1 MSQLPIIAGLCSYVL
16 ITLSVGIYASRRVK
30 DSVDFVVAGR
40 RLGLVLT
47 TGTLSATWFGT
58 GTVLG
63 AAGAAYKGGFL
74 AVIADPFGA
83 ALCLFLAGMFYVRMM
98 RRAGV
103 STIAEFFE
111 RRFGRTAGV
120 FAAVCTVPAYLGW
133 VASLMVGFGKIIHAV
148 TGLDAVAGTCIG
160 AVIVLVYTT
169 AGGMWAVT
177 LTDFIQVAVLTLG
190 LIFMTPILLNDM
202 GGWAAIRA
210 QIPDDQFYLYP
221 RDAGLTS
228 WAAYMRDWLVI
239 GLGNLAGQDLL
250 QRSLSSRNESIA
262 QNSAYLSGVI
272 YLTVGMLPVFLG
284 MAATLTFPNLEDP
297 EQVMMKLAQTYLPP
311 LGIAVFLG
319 ALISALMS
327 SADSALLAPASVIGN
342 DLIRYVRP
350 DIDAQTQLRLCRLC
364 VPILG
369 AVALYLALS
378 HNTVYTLMVDSWSVL
393 LATLFVPFTAGIWWP
408 KANRSGA
415 LWAMIAGAIAYLILH
430 KLAPDQPADLLAV
443 PVGILALIIGSK
455 ATTQTDPP
463 MPMCNAEG
471 APLAYHNRLGV
482 LNPFRNSPGDDF
494 HDRA

>member
-1 MSQLPIIAGLCSYVL
+1 MSQLPIIAGLCLYVL
-16 ITLSVGIYASRRVK
+16 LTLSVGIYASRRVK

-111 RRFGRTAGV
+111 RRFGKTAGV
-120 FAAVCTVPAYLGW
+120 LTAACTIPAYLGW
-133 VASLMVGFGKIIHAV
+133 VASLMVGFGKIIHAL
-148 TGLDAVAGTCIG
+148 TGLDAVTGTCIG
-160 AVIVLVYTT
+160 AAIVLIYTA

-221 RDAGLTS
+221 RDAGLTT
-228 WAAYMRDWLVI
+228 WAAYVRDWLVI

-250 QRSLSSRNESIA
+250 QRSLSSRGEAVA

-272 YLTVGMLPVFLG
+272 YLTVGLLPVFLG
-284 MAATLTFPNLEDP
+284 LAATLTFPNLGDP
-297 EQVMMKLAQTYLPP
+297 EQVMIKLAQTYLPP
-311 LGIAVFLG
+311 LGIAVFIG

-342 DLIRYVRP
+342 DLIRYLRP
-350 DIDAQTQLRLCRLC
+350 EIDAQTQLRLCPPQRAHTRRYRAVSRAFAQRGLQADGRFLVC
-364 VPILG
+364 VAGDAFRAVHRGYLVAQSQSLG
-369 AVALYLALS
+369 RALGDSCRGDGLS
-378 HNTVYTLMVDSWSVL
+378 HAAQTRARPTRGSPRCSL
-393 LATLFVPFTAGIWWP
+393 WP
-408 KANRSGA
+408 PRARHCQQS
-415 LWAMIAGAIAYLILH
+415 
-430 KLAPDQPADLLAV
+430 
-443 PVGILALIIGSK
+443 
-455 ATTQTDPP
+455 
-463 MPMCNAEG
+463 
-471 APLAYHNRLGV
+471 
-482 LNPFRNSPGDDF
+482 
-494 HDRA
+494 HDRDRSTHAAVQRRRRAARIPQPLGHPQSVSQFAE